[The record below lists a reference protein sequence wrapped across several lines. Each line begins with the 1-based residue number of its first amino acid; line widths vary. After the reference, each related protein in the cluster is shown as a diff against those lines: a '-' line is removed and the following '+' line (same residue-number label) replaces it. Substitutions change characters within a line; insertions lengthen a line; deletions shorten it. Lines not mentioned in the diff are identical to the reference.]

1 MKNLLVVLLFLSGLP
16 LVYLS
21 GCSSIDRF
29 MIAQYDPGEYNLINK
44 VRSTAELAQP
54 YCNDSATI
62 KIVSENLNDM
72 AHELKNYS
80 QYLPRNE
87 QTFKPVD
94 LLHVLTTD
102 LQKRYSTSKE
112 INKTYC
118 ELKLKSI
125 ASSAE
130 EIQKVIALDDLTNE
144 ISVFGGINNNL
155 DRLYEPKYYSYDP
168 HIDLDKFINYQ
179 EYYWLVTGPDIVEI
193 TGTPRNSTSTYIVK
207 NTDVSFIF
215 TPDAYTNN
223 PTLTLYRGQTYKFR
237 VNVPG
242 EGFSVRTNYDTGS
255 LLFKPYIN
263 YNSGSLVVYDSKL
276 WRAKQAGK
284 SNPLAAI
291 PKKPGA
297 EYPPEVLN

>member
-1 MKNLLVVLLFLSGLP
+1 MKNLLFVLLCLSGLP

-62 KIVSENLNDM
+62 KVISENLNDM

-130 EIQKVIALDDLTNE
+130 EIQKVIAK
-144 ISVFGGINNNL
+144 
-155 DRLYEPKYYSYDP
+155 R
-168 HIDLDKFINYQ
+168 
-179 EYYWLVTGPDIVEI
+179 
-193 TGTPRNSTSTYIVK
+193 PRS
-207 NTDVSFIF
+207 
-215 TPDAYTNN
+215 
-223 PTLTLYRGQTYKFR
+223 
-237 VNVPG
+237 
-242 EGFSVRTNYDTGS
+242 
-255 LLFKPYIN
+255 
-263 YNSGSLVVYDSKL
+263 
-276 WRAKQAGK
+276 
-284 SNPLAAI
+284 
-291 PKKPGA
+291 
-297 EYPPEVLN
+297 